1 MRFLFVSF
9 MGGGAWG
16 GSEELWCQTAL
27 KLRSLGHEIA
37 ASVYRYPKSAR
48 AIEALHRKGILV
60 QQRNRGRPTILRRI
74 QHRLRG
80 RIAPEAELIDLS
92 LWMRAQRPDFICVSN
107 GAGIDM
113 LEGLELIAASGVP
126 WCNISQCGIEWL
138 WPTDSQAARARRLFM
153 TNAHWFFVAERNRRL
168 FETQWGIR
176 LERAEIVRNPFKVKV
191 TSALAWPSDNSIVR
205 LACVARHDPV
215 CKGQDLLMEVLAQ
228 PKWRDRPFLLSLF
241 GDGERSRSIHHLA
254 DRLNLANQLI
264 FHGHVDSIED
274 IWRNHHVLVLPSR
287 HEGLPLALVE
297 AALCGRPAVVTDVG
311 GNSDLTADGISGFLA
326 AAPTAACIDDALER
340 AWTRRDE
347 WPSIG
352 QAARE
357 RAMEIIP
364 ADPIGTFSK
373 RLLELAAQR

>member
-1 MRFLFVSF
+1 
-9 MGGGAWG
+9 MGGGSWG

-176 LERAEIVRNPFKVKV
+176 LERAEIVRNPFKVNV
-191 TSALAWPSDNSIVR
+191 TSALAWPSDISIVR

-215 CKGQDLLMEVLAQ
+215 CKGQDLLLEVLAQ
-228 PKWRDRPFLLSLF
+228 AKWRNRPVRLSLF
-241 GDGERSRSIHHLA
+241 GTGDRTFLIHQMV
-254 DRLNLANQLI
+254 DRLNLNDQVV
-264 FHGHVDSIED
+264 FQGHVDSIED
-274 IWRNHHVLVLPSR
+274 IWRSHHALVLPSR

-297 AALCGRPAVVTDVG
+297 AALCGRPAIVTDVG
-311 GNSDLTADGISGFLA
+311 GNAELITDGVSGFVA
-326 AAPTAACIDDALER
+326 AAPTAACLDEALEH
-340 AWTRRDE
+340 AWVRRGE
-347 WPSIG
+347 WSAMG
-352 QAARE
+352 LAARE
-357 RAMEIIP
+357 RAISLIA